1 MPNRDDLRSI
11 FRDWPFDPENHIRLI
26 RGEDGREI
34 LQVRQPV
41 GIEQYELEGRPDG
54 LRPHDRESALD
65 HHIERY
71 SAAKAQ
77 GKDAEFTLDEDACAE
92 LFAEG
97 ALYYYRYL
105 HLFQLKDWKRV
116 IRDTTRNLKL
126 FDFVRQYAEREEDQM
141 NLEKWRPY
149 ITRMNAVARAMLEW
163 DLQRHETALQIL
175 KNALTRIE
183 TLDDLDDPT
192 FKFERDRSLAV
203 LSDTLKQLEKN
214 RPVSQI
220 EKLERALKQAVDAQE
235 FEQAARLRDQIRDL
249 KRKESPA

>member
-1 MPNRDDLRSI
+1 MRTTDDLRSI
-11 FRDWPFDPENHIRLI
+11 LQSWPFEPGNHIRI
-26 RGEDGREI
+26 VRGDDGREI

-54 LRPHDRESALD
+54 LRPHDRESVLD
-65 HHIERY
+65 YQIECY
-71 SAAKAQ
+71 SAAKAA
-77 GKDAEFTLDEDACAE
+77 GKDADYTLDDDACAE
-92 LFAEG
+92 LFAES

-126 FDFVRQYAEREEDQM
+126 FDFVHQYAAREEDQI

-149 ITRMNAVARAMLEW
+149 ITRMNAIARAMLEW
-163 DLQRHETALQIL
+163 EHQRHQTALQIL
-175 KNALTRIE
+175 KNAITRIE
-183 TLDDLDDPT
+183 ALDDLDDPT

-203 LSDTLKQLEKN
+203 LGDTLKQLETN

-220 EKLERALKQAVDAQE
+220 EKLERELKQAVDAQE
-235 FEQAARLRDQIRDL
+235 FEQAAKLRDQIRDL
-249 KRKESPA
+249 KKKESPA